1 MALLALLCGAA
12 APPSQ
17 PRASR
22 PPQELRGAWLRFHE
36 LELCQSVDAVFVFDA
51 KGVEVWSL
59 IEDEKSYQRLVELF
73 EPLRGSFEV
82 TFYAHRPPPPPKK
95 GPDDKDPPPGI
106 WNNAELREY
115 LQDPFLRGGAAA
127 SGLSVR
133 PPKGEGSDPDMFL
146 KQRMIMFADQTLDWG
161 KKMKRY
167 AADLPELAR
176 IGADRSAPQ
185 EMRSRAAAVA
195 AAHAQGV
202 DRYAERLT
210 ENMTHALPK
219 STRRFRPRDGDAP
232 SAALAPP
239 EDGAFQLAGAAR
251 SIARRVQR
259 FVHPMNHTVG
269 LVDLREPSLLD
280 SLRTLRRMAGD
291 FQRSLKSPR

>member
-1 MALLALLCGAA
+1 
-12 APPSQ
+12 
-17 PRASR
+17 
-22 PPQELRGAWLRFHE
+22 LRFHE
-36 LELCQSVDAVFVFDA
+36 LELCQSVDAVFVFDT
-51 KGVEVWSL
+51 KGVEVWCL
-59 IEDEKSYQRLVELF
+59 IEDERSYQRVVELL
-73 EPLRGSFEV
+73 EPLRASFEV
-82 TFYAHRPPPPPKK
+82 TLYTHRPPPPPKK

-115 LQDPFLRGGAAA
+115 LQDPFARGGAAA

-133 PPKGEGSDPDMFL
+133 PPAGEGTDPDMFL

-161 KKMKRY
+161 K
-167 AADLPELAR
+167 
-176 IGADRSAPQ
+176 
-185 EMRSRAAAVA
+185 
-195 AAHAQGV
+195 
-202 DRYAERLT
+202 
-210 ENMTHALPK
+210 MTHALPK
-219 STRRFRPRDGDAP
+219 STRRFRPRDDGTP
-232 SAALAPP
+232 AASLAPP

-291 FQRSLKSPR
+291 FQRSLKSAR